1 MSTSVGTIT
10 TATPVPAQLA
20 GDRDATL
27 RFLKLLWPEG
37 PKHNYICV
45 WRGGVSKWFGGAT
58 GESGSL
64 LMLEVAADFIAAHPV
79 NAYVGMCLA
88 DRDHGPHCRLSRSE
102 ERLAHASHGVW
113 MDVDLLGAAHK
124 SENYPKSLQ
133 QVVEIL
139 HRAGLANFIPTFA
152 IFTGGGWHLYWL
164 FREPWFF
171 EPGSDPRFHDRDI
184 FCSLLRR
191 WQKLIRDAA
200 SAMNLT
206 LDPTHDPERVLRPAG
221 TIRAKEGCEP
231 NATSFFDE
239 LSSGRRY
246 AQSDM
251 TELLDMLGV
260 VEQLESR
267 EASPVDVGPL
277 RIDPNASVDGEL
289 FESLG
294 KADPVL
300 VQILNLQKP
309 LGKTL
314 PPEDSFSE
322 RDQQLAGYL
331 AFWVPYDPE
340 TDTGFDAQRIVDA
353 LIWFRRTKAKPGH
366 QRQKHGA
373 YYAITTRKALDW
385 AKSEHEKEDRRKSA
399 ESRKQAEAEESAKL
413 EQQQK
418 QATESEAAA
427 RKLLADIF
435 KPRQITRMLILSDNG
450 AVTYRLEVDGTVVK
464 IGGVGAIFSSELTSR
479 AIWQATG
486 RPLPP
491 IKKKHWISVIL
502 PAFHQIRQ
510 EVNMDENNGRIR
522 RWLHGYFKGG
532 FDGCLCVRDPA
543 LWVPALEEMVT
554 EEDRRRSA
562 GVAMLYGDY
571 ICLLRAHKFTS
582 WVRKFAED
590 GNEECAT
597 SIREKLLALGFER
610 KDSHTITFE
619 GGEKFKLRD
628 VFVGQIK
635 WFQDFQSGDGDFWVA
650 SNRSRPAGGTHSI
663 PGANF
668 DSE

>member
-1 MSTSVGTIT
+1 MSTTIAT
-10 TATPVPAQLA
+10 TAPVDSPVVA
-20 GDRDATL
+20 DRDATL

-37 PKHNYICV
+37 PKDNYICV

-58 GESGSL
+58 SESGSL
-64 LMLEVAADFIAAHPV
+64 LMLEVAADYIAANPV
-79 NAYVGMCLA
+79 NCYVGMCLA
-88 DRDHGPHCRLSRSE
+88 DRDHGSHCRLSRSE
-102 ERLAHASHGVW
+102 GRLAHASHGVW

-124 SENYPKSLQ
+124 SENYPRSLQ

-139 HRAGLANFIPTFA
+139 HRAGLANFMPTFA

-164 FREPWFF
+164 FREPWFL

-191 WQKLIRDAA
+191 WQKLIRDTA
-200 SAMNLT
+200 SALNLT
-206 LDPTHDPERVLRPAG
+206 LDPTHDPERILRPAG

-246 AQSDM
+246 GQSDM

-277 RIDPNASVDGEL
+277 KIDPSAVVDGEL
-289 FESLG
+289 FERLG
-294 KADPVL
+294 KADPTL
-300 VQILNLQKP
+300 PQILALQKP

-322 RDQQLAGYL
+322 RDAQLAGWL
-331 AFWVPYDPE
+331 AFWVPYDSE
-340 TDTGFDAQRIVDA
+340 NKTGFDAQRIVDA
-353 LIWFRRTKAKPGH
+353 LVWFRRTKAKPGH

-373 YYAITTRKALDW
+373 YYVLTVSKALDW
-385 AKSEHEKEDRRKSA
+385 AGNERAKEKRLQDATAK
-399 ESRKQAEAEESAKL
+399 KQIDAEEAAKL
-413 EQQQK
+413 ELQQK

-435 KPRQITRMLILSDNG
+435 KPRQITRMLILTDN
-450 AVTYRLEVDGTVVK
+450 AAMTYQLEVDGTVVK

-486 RPLPP
+486 KPLAPV
-491 IKKKHWISVIL
+491 KKKHWISVIL

-510 EVNMDENNGRIR
+510 EVNLDENNGRIR
-522 RWLHGYFKGG
+522 RWLHGYFRGG

-543 LWVPALEEMVT
+543 LWVPALEEMLT

-562 GVAMLYGDY
+562 GVAKLYDDY

-597 SIREKLLALGFER
+597 GIRQKLLALGFER
-610 KDSHTITFE
+610 KESHTITLE

-635 WFQDFQSGDGDFWVA
+635 WFQDFQSGDGDFWVG
-650 SNRSRPAGGTHSI
+650 SNRSKADGGTPSYTR
-663 PGANF
+663 
-668 DSE
+668 SEF